1 MQPTLR
7 DLEEIVD
14 SGILFAAIDYTS
26 NGEGRSIWLYID
38 SYCGQWEKE
47 LLLKNFVNEVSDF
60 YVHLVEEL
68 TEEEFFNR
76 YDNLVPATVK
86 TYINTKPIVYFR
98 QELHING

>member
-14 SGILFAAIDYTS
+14 SGILFAAIDYMAT
-26 NGEGRSIWLYID
+26 GEGRSVWLYID
-38 SYCGQWEKE
+38 SYYGQEEKE
-47 LLLKNFVNEVSDF
+47 LLLKNFANDVSP
-60 YVHLVEEL
+60 YYGHLVEDL

-86 TYINTKPIVYFR
+86 TYISKMPIVYFR
-98 QELHING
+98 QEIHING

>member
-14 SGILFAAIDYTS
+14 SGILYAAIDYMAT
-26 NGEGRSIWLYID
+26 GEGRSIWLYID
-38 SYCGQWEKE
+38 SYYGQEERE
-47 LLLKNFVNEVSDF
+47 LLLKNFSNDVSA
-60 YVHLVEEL
+60 YYGHLVEEL

-86 TYINTKPIVYFR
+86 TYINTQPIVYFR
-98 QELHING
+98 QELHVNG